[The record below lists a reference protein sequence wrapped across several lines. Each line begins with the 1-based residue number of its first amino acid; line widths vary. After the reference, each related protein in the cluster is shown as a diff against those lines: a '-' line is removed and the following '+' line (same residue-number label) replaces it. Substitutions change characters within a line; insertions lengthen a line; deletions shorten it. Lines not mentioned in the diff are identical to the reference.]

1 MDENIILDSNLWI
14 AYFNENDSMHKS
26 ATEIFKK
33 QKKIIIPEYIILE
46 TATILLLKANRK
58 IAKMFIEIIFDNND
72 IEIIPSNN
80 IFLFKTKNQFL
91 ENKTGKL
98 SFVDCGLVELSKNYK
113 IITFDKELQKSI
125 DKKKNNKLRNS

>member
-113 IITFDKELQKSI
+113 IISFDKELQKSI